1 MPTLIFI
8 SDTHTKHY
16 EIDKQLREISENHPD
31 AILVHSGDISYRGR
45 IWEVEEFVEWYA
57 SLPFKNKIMIAG
69 NHDFLFE
76 KESEKASEILERLG
90 QGIIY
95 LNDSGIEVEG
105 LNFWGSP
112 VTPWFHD
119 WAFNRVEEEINHH
132 WELIPENTDILIT
145 HGPPHL
151 TLDSTKSGL
160 RVGCPILAEKI
171 SKLSNL
177 KIHVFG
183 HIHEAAG
190 IVEKNGVIYVN
201 ASTLDLYYDVKNS
214 PIILSI

>member
-16 EIDKQLREISENHPD
+16 EIDKQLREIYENNPN

-45 IWEVEEFVEWYA
+45 VWEVQEFIEWYS

-76 KESEKASEILERLG
+76 SDPEKAEELLKEFG
-90 QGIIY
+90 PEIIY
-95 LNDSGIEVEG
+95 LNDSGVEVEG

-119 WAFNRVEEEINHH
+119 WAFNRVEETISYH
-132 WELIPENTDILIT
+132 WELIPDNVDVLIT
-145 HGPPHL
+145 HGPPYL
-151 TLDSTKSGL
+151 TLDSTRSGL
-160 RVGCPILAEKI
+160 RVGCPILAERIKKI
-171 SKLSNL
+171 TSIKV
-177 KIHVFG
+177 HVFG

-190 IVEKNGVIYVN
+190 IVEKDGVIYVN

-214 PIILSI
+214 PVILSI

>member
-119 WAFNRVEEEINHH
+119 WAFNRFDKEIGYH
-132 WELIPENTDILIT
+132 WNLIPENTNVLIT